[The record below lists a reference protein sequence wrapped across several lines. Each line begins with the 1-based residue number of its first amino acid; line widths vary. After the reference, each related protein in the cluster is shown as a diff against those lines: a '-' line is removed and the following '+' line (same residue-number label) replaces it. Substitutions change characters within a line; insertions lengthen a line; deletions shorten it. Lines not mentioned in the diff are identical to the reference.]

1 MDSLVL
7 AAFLVGVAG
16 SVHCVGMC
24 GGIVA
29 AVTMRSMAVHG
40 VSSGAGTLAAGGRAG
55 AAQLSFQLAFNFGR
69 IATYGVIGGVVGA
82 VGSLGLLLETLF
94 PVQLALR
101 VIAGA
106 LVILVG
112 LYIGG
117 YGSSVVKGLERA
129 GAGAWRLAQRFGGGV
144 FPPDTP
150 GRAVL
155 AGSVWGW
162 LPCGLVYSALA
173 TALVSGSATR
183 GAAIMLA
190 FGLGTLPTLIAAGL
204 LADRLRQT
212 LQRPAMRFAAGALVV
227 GLGVAAIAAAPG
239 LGAQVRAGI
248 LCLT

>member
-7 AAFLVGVAG
+7 AAFLVGIAG
-16 SVHCVGMC
+16 GVHCVGMC
-24 GGIVA
+24 GGIVM
-29 AVTMRSMAVHG
+29 AVTMRSAAVRN
-40 VSSGAGTLAAGGRAG
+40 VLPGAGALAAGGREG
-55 AAQLSFQLAFNFGR
+55 ASLLSFQLAFNFGR
-69 IATYGVIGGVVGA
+69 VATYGVIGAAVGA
-82 VGSLGLLLETLF
+82 VGSLGLLLETVF

-101 VIAGA
+101 VIASA

-112 LYIGG
+112 LYVAG

-129 GAGAWRLAQRFGGGV
+129 GGGVWRVAQHIGGGY

-162 LPCGLVYSALA
+162 LPCGLVYSVLA
-173 TALVSGSATR
+173 TALVSGSAVR
-183 GAAIMLA
+183 GATIMLA

-204 LADRLRQT
+204 LADRLRRA
-212 LQRPAMRFAAGALVV
+212 LQRPAVRFAAGTFVV
-227 GLGVAAIAAAPG
+227 ALGVVALASTPG
-239 LGAQVRAGI
+239 LGAQIRAGF